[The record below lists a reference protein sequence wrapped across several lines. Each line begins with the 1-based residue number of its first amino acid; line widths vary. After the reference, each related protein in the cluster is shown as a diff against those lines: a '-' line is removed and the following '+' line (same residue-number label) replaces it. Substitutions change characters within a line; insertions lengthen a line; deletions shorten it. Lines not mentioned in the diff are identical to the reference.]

1 MHGKAPTR
9 KQKMILESQ
18 GLNHKEYVVL
28 KDLVNTIAVKHRKT
42 GEIRIVEK

>member
-9 KQKMILESQ
+9 KQKMILEDQ
-18 GLNHKEYVVL
+18 GLNHKNYLVL
-28 KDLVNTIAVKHRKT
+28 RDWENSMAVKHRET